1 VLYRGSTYRHWKSLC
16 LGCSNS
22 LDVISENCNFL
33 QETDRK
39 TGGVV
44 MSPKLTQLLAEMTP
58 QEQTEVEAFAA
69 FLIVRRQ
76 LQQPQ
81 LLTDDISV
89 QELTELV
96 AASGSFDWLNAP
108 EEDIYSLADGEAV
121 QWPSP

>member
-1 VLYRGSTYRHWKSLC
+1 
-16 LGCSNS
+16 
-22 LDVISENCNFL
+22 
-33 QETDRK
+33 
-39 TGGVV
+39 
-44 MSPKLTQLLAEMTP
+44 MSPRLTQLLEEMTP
-58 QEQTEVEAFAA
+58 QEQTEVEVFAA

-96 AASGSFDWLNAP
+96 AASGSFDWLNAE

>member
-1 VLYRGSTYRHWKSLC
+1 MHDGTAEPLRV
-16 LGCSNS
+16 
-22 LDVISENCNFL
+22 
-33 QETDRK
+33 
-39 TGGVV
+39 
-44 MSPKLTQLLAEMTP
+44 SPPEAVAYLLE
-58 QEQTEVEAFAA
+58 
-69 FLIVRRQ
+69 

-96 AASGSFDWLNAP
+96 VASGSFGWLNAP